1 MAWVL
6 NLPQD
11 VQEKMQSA
19 FAHYSKECQVP
30 EETLIQKA
38 LEFYLEDLEDA
49 LAERDSILAGEETIP
64 LEEIQKKY
72 DLQS

>member
-19 FAHYSKECQVP
+19 FAHYSKECNTP
-30 EETLIQKA
+30 EELLIQRA
-38 LEFYLEDLEDA
+38 MEFYLEDLEYA
-49 LAERDSILAGEETIP
+49 VAGRKARLAGEKGTP
-64 LEEIQKKY
+64 LSELKEEFQ
-72 DLQS
+72 L